1 MKNITSHV
9 PSTLEEIVLL
19 KNKQL
24 DEIKIQ
30 RQVLANDF
38 RELFT
43 PFESSFMKGQSI
55 VRTLNTGITIFDG
68 FMAGLKIMRKIKK
81 IFKFKHF

>member
-43 PFESSFMKGQSI
+43 PFESSFMTVSYTHL
-55 VRTLNTGITIFDG
+55 TLPTTE
-68 FMAGLKIMRKIKK
+68 RV
-81 IFKFKHF
+81 